1 MMATEIK
8 SENATATPS
17 LNILLI
23 GNNPKEIGYI
33 LDKINEVRSPKI
45 NTEIAFNLRTMLAR
59 LIEFEPHYVLVD
71 DNIDKTDLKEAV
83 NMFTEKRKASAIPI
97 TILKNSNYHDSVLT
111 SENLDYVLKQNFS
124 IDLLMYGFKSFLK
137 NKEIKLNLKLKGK
150 N

>member
-8 SENATATPS
+8 AENAVATRP

-23 GNNPKEIGYI
+23 GNNPKEVGDI
-33 LDKINEVRSPKI
+33 LDKINEVRYPKI

-59 LIEFEPHYVLVD
+59 LIEFEPHYVLMD
-71 DNIDKTDLKEAV
+71 DNIGKTELKEAV
-83 NMFTEKRKASAIPI
+83 NIFAEKRKTLAIPI
-97 TILKNSNYHDSVLT
+97 TILKNSNYHDSVLS

-124 IDLLMYGFKSFLK
+124 IDLLMYGFKNFLK
-137 NKEIKLNLKLKGK
+137 NKEIKLNMLSKAK